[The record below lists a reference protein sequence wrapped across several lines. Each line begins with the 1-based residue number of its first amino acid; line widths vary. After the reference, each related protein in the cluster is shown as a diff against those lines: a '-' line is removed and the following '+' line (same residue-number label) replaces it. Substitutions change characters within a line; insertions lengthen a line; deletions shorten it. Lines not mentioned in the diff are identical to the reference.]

1 IWLEPG
7 DSSPYISAYTRSAG
21 GDFIRALGIRLLAGR
36 TFTPAET
43 AAAAEVEEAATRTWG
58 SPRQNFI
65 LPVVINQA
73 LAQRYWP
80 GQSALGKMFYCQ
92 LRCQVIGVV
101 SNIHESSANLAVWP
115 TVYQPAQ
122 WAPNNGSLAVIV
134 RLRPG
139 TPVEPFRAAAT
150 RILASVAP
158 GMAPPRFVSVA
169 AQAEKSWANLRLV
182 LLLLGCFAALG
193 VIVAGLG
200 VYAGAA
206 QMAAARRREM
216 GIRIAL
222 GARPEQIRGMV
233 LWRSARLALWA
244 LPAGGFAAWALAR
257 GLSHW
262 LFQARAMDPVSY
274 AIAAAL
280 LVVLALVA
288 ALWPAHR
295 AAQAD
300 PVAALRDDG

>member
-1 IWLEPG
+1 Q
-7 DSSPYISAYTRSAG
+7 
-21 GDFIRALGIRLLAGR
+21 F
-36 TFTPAET
+36 
-43 AAAAEVEEAATRTWG
+43 
-58 SPRQNFI
+58 
-65 LPVVINQA
+65 
-73 LAQRYWP
+73 
-80 GQSALGKMFYCQ
+80 
-92 LRCQVIGVV
+92 
-101 SNIHESSANLAVWP
+101 
-115 TVYQPAQ
+115 
-122 WAPNNGSLAVIV
+122 IV

-139 TPVEPFRAAAT
+139 TPVGPFRAAAT
-150 RILASVAP
+150 RTLASLAP

-182 LLLLGCFAALG
+182 LVLLGCFAALG

-222 GARPEQIRGMV
+222 GARPEQIRALV
-233 LWRSARLALWA
+233 LARSARLALWA
-244 LPAGGFAAWALAR
+244 LPAGVFAAWALAR
-257 GLSHW
+257 GLTHW
-262 LFQARAMDPVSY
+262 LFRVRAMDPVSY
-274 AIAAAL
+274 AAAAAL
-280 LVVLALVA
+280 LMALAFLA